1 MNFFT
6 CSERIK
12 LIDSLPVDQSFVM
25 SYIVAP
31 SPRLS
36 LTCFKQFISL
46 FAACVGCFTGVTSA
60 EVALPWELQAVRLI
74 RKGKPEIEQELQ
86 ELLKTEQE
94 KGNKKAGLVLA
105 LRLAGGFSGEQNHD
119 EARKIIEPL
128 AAEGDA
134 EAQWLLA
141 YDETTRLNLGKN
153 GDKERIASLLKDA
166 ADQGHHGAQA
176 AYAAFCRKSNDKEAK
191 TTALKYAEKAVE
203 QGNSYA
209 MYPIPTAENL
219 VSSDDIMEHSKKS
232 LDAWKAGCVQAAGN
246 VIDFNEEHLK
256 EFAESGSSS
265 CMNSRMVKICRQK
278 GDRMNET
285 KWLTLAA
292 EGGDMFAVQA
302 LSHMTATDAE
312 KDYRDAFGYDHDKLV
327 YFDVPQDLPK
337 AVELYSKAAEG
348 GHVLAMYKL
357 AGCYELGRGTER
369 DEKKAEELY
378 RKAAEQKLDIAAL
391 RLGQLLLRRGGKAA
405 KEANK
410 WLAQAAE
417 QGNVVAKYTL
427 GLCYLKGKGGVKK
440 NMQRAQSLFTEAA
453 ALCDICSKYEL
464 GFAAYFAKG
473 SGKDKKTTALETL
486 NHAGIDCGPLCMAT
500 PMIKPE
506 LFGAYWGAAYDI
518 IGDSRY
524 KTDHLEA
531 DFMRVMQGNT
541 NALCLY
547 YLLRDLKLPKKG
559 S

>member
-1 MNFFT
+1 MKNHLDHGMEAKQRKNT
-6 CSERIK
+6 KSA
-12 LIDSLPVDQSFVM
+12 LP
-25 SYIVAP
+25 A
-31 SPRLS
+31 RGLGA
-36 LTCFKQFISL
+36 LAL
-46 FAACVGCFTGVTSA
+46 AVGMLVGMAHGQEEEKKENS
-60 EVALPWELQAVRLI
+60 LPWELQAVRLI
-74 RKGKPEIEQELQ
+74 RKEKPESEQELQ
-86 ELLKTEQE
+86 ELLKAEQE

-134 EAQWLLA
+134 DAQWLLA
-141 YDETTRLNLGKN
+141 YDETTRLLLKKGGN
-153 GDKERIASLLKDA
+153 KERIASLLKDA
-166 ADQGHHGAQA
+166 ANQDHHGAQA
-176 AYAAFCRKSNDKEAK
+176 VYAYFSRSGNAEAK
-191 TTALKYAEKAVE
+191 AEASKYAEKAAA
-203 QGNSYA
+203 QGNSYG
-209 MYPIPTAENL
+209 MMVLAETDN
-219 VSSDDIMEHSKKS
+219 STDYTEKNKKS
-232 LDAWKAGCVQAAGN
+232 LAAWKAGCVQAAGY
-246 VIDFNEEHLK
+246 VVEGNEERCK
-256 EFAESGSSS
+256 EFAESGSSY
-265 CMNSRMVKICRQK
+265 CMYTQMAGICRQK
-278 GDRMNET
+278 GDRMNEI

-292 EGGDMFAVQA
+292 ESGGAFG
-302 LSHMTATDAE
+302 MTATEAG
-312 KDYRDAFGYDHDKLV
+312 KDYCDAFGYDHGNK
-327 YFDVPQDLPK
+327 DLPK
-337 AVELYSKAAEG
+337 AVELYAKAAEG
-348 GHVLAMYKL
+348 GHVLAVYRL
-357 AGCYELGRGTER
+357 ANCYELGRGTEC

-440 NMQRAQSLFTEAA
+440 SPQRAQSLFTEAA

-464 GFAAYFAKG
+464 GVAAYFAKG
-473 SGKDKKTTALETL
+473 GGKEKKKAALEIL
-486 NHAGIDCGPLCMAT
+486 NHAGMDCGPLCMAT
-500 PMIKPE
+500 PAIKPYDSWRS
-506 LFGAYWGAAYDI
+506 AKDI
-518 IGDSRY
+518 IGF

-531 DFMRVMQGNT
+531 DFKRVMQGNT

>member
-1 MNFFT
+1 MFFSLDR
-6 CSERIK
+6 CSKIARMD
-12 LIDSLPVDQSFVM
+12 LTVIDHGMETNQRKNTKSALPV
-25 SYIVAP
+25 
-31 SPRLS
+31 RS
-36 LTCFKQFISL
+36 LGVL
-46 FAACVGCFTGVTSA
+46 ALAVGMLVGMAHGQEEEKKENSQQ
-60 EVALPWELQAVRLI
+60 WELQAVRLI
-74 RKGKPEIEQELQ
+74 RKEKPESEKELQ
-86 ELLKTEQE
+86 ELLKSEQE

-128 AAEGDA
+128 ATEGDA
-134 EAQWLLA
+134 DAQWLLS
-141 YDETTRLNLGKN
+141 YDEMTRILLQKGGN
-153 GDKERIASLLKDA
+153 KERVKSLAKNA

-176 AYAAFCRKSNDKEAK
+176 TCAAFDCYSTNEETKA
-191 TTALKYAEKAVE
+191 TALKYAKEAAE
-203 QGNSYA
+203 QGNSYG
-209 MYPIPTAENL
+209 MYVVARVDVVEYMAKIN
-219 VSSDDIMEHSKKS
+219 KC
-232 LDAWKAGCVQAAGN
+232 LDAWKAGCVQAANG
-246 VIDFNEEHLK
+246 VGTFMKERSA
-256 EFAESGSSS
+256 EFAESGSSFL
-265 CMNSRMVKICRQK
+265 MYEGMAIQCRK
-278 GDRMNET
+278 EGDRMNET

-302 LSHMTATDAE
+302 LSNMTATEAE
-312 KDYRDAFGYDHDKLV
+312 KDYRDAFGYEHDKLA

-348 GHVLAMYKL
+348 GHALARYRL
-357 AGCYELGRGTER
+357 ANCYELGRGTER

-410 WLAQAAE
+410 WYAAAAE

-427 GLCYLKGKGGVKK
+427 GLCYMKGKGGVKK

-453 ALCDICSKYEL
+453 ALCDICSRYEL

-473 SGKDKKTTALETL
+473 SGKDKKQAALETL
-486 NHAGIDCGPLCMAT
+486 NHAGMDCGPLCMAT
-500 PMIKPE
+500 PMISPG
-506 LFGAYWGAAYDI
+506 FGDQHYWQTARDI
-518 IGDSRY
+518 IVDGRD
-524 KTDHLEA
+524 KTDHSEA
-531 DFMRVMQGNT
+531 DFKRVMQGNT

>member
-1 MNFFT
+1 MKNHLNHGMKAKQKKNT
-6 CSERIK
+6 KSV
-12 LIDSLPVDQSFVM
+12 LPV
-25 SYIVAP
+25 
-31 SPRLS
+31 RS
-36 LTCFKQFISL
+36 LGAL
-46 FAACVGCFTGVTSA
+46 AMAVGMLVGMAHGQEEKKKENS
-60 EVALPWELQAVRLI
+60 LPWELQAVRLI
-74 RKGKPEIEQELQ
+74 RKEKPESEKELQ
-86 ELLKTEQE
+86 ELLKSEQE

-128 AAEGDA
+128 ATEGDA
-134 EAQWLLA
+134 DAQWLLA
-141 YDETTRLNLGKN
+141 YDEMTRLTLGKN
-153 GDKERIASLLKDA
+153 GNKERIASLLKDA

-176 AYAAFCRKSNDKEAK
+176 AYAAFCRKSNDKEEK
-191 TTALKYAEKAVE
+191 TMASKYAEKAAE

-209 MYPIPTAENL
+209 MYPIPTAGM
-219 VSSDDIMEHSKKS
+219 SSDDLMEHSKKS
-232 LDAWKAGCVQAAGN
+232 LAAWEAGCVQAAGN
-246 VIDFNEEHLK
+246 VIEFSEGHSK
-256 EFAESGSSS
+256 EFAESGSSF
-265 CMNSRMVKICRQK
+265 CMNSRMVGICRQK

-285 KWLTLAA
+285 KWLTLAS
-292 EGGDMFAVQA
+292 EGGDLFAVHI
-302 LSHMTATDAE
+302 LSNMTATEAE
-312 KDYRDAFGYDHDKLV
+312 KNYHDAFGYDHDELV
-327 YFDVPQDLPK
+327 YFDVPQNLSK
-337 AVELYSKAAEG
+337 AVELYNKAAGG

-357 AGCYELGRGTER
+357 ANCYELGRGTER

-410 WLAQAAE
+410 WLASAAE

-453 ALCDICSKYEL
+453 ALCDICSRYEL
-464 GFAAYFAKG
+464 GFAAFFAKG
-473 SGKDKKTTALETL
+473 GGKSKKKIALETL
-486 NHAGIDCGPLCMAT
+486 NHAGMDCGPLCMAT
-500 PMIKPE
+500 PMIKLE
-506 LFGAYWGAAYDI
+506 LFGAYWGAAHDI

>member
-1 MNFFT
+1 MKNHLNHGMKAKQKKNT
-6 CSERIK
+6 KSV
-12 LIDSLPVDQSFVM
+12 LPVRGLGALA
-25 SYIVAP
+25 VA
-31 SPRLS
+31 
-36 LTCFKQFISL
+36 
-46 FAACVGCFTGVTSA
+46 VGMLVGMAHGQEEEKKENS
-60 EVALPWELQAVRLI
+60 LPWELQAVRLI
-74 RKGKPEIEQELQ
+74 RKEKPESEQELQ
-86 ELLKTEQE
+86 ELLKAEQE

-134 EAQWLLA
+134 DAQWLLA
-141 YDETTRLNLGKN
+141 YDETTRLLLKKGGN
-153 GDKERIASLLKDA
+153 KERIASLLKDA
-166 ADQGHHGAQA
+166 ANQDHHGAQA
-176 AYAAFCRKSNDKEAK
+176 AYAAFCRKSSDEEAK
-191 TTALKYAEKAVE
+191 TMASKYAEKAAK

-209 MYPIPTAENL
+209 MYPIPTADNL
-219 VSSDDIMEHSKKS
+219 ANSDDLMERSKKS

-246 VIDFNEEHLK
+246 IIDFNEEHMK

-265 CMNSRMVKICRQK
+265 CMSLRMVEICRQK

-292 EGGDMFAVQA
+292 EGGDLSAVHI
-302 LSHMTATDAE
+302 LSNMTATEAE
-312 KDYRDAFGYDHDKLV
+312 KNYHDAFGYEHDKLV
-327 YFDVPQDLPK
+327 YFDVPQNLSK
-337 AVELYSKAAEG
+337 AVELYNKAAEG
-348 GHVLAMYKL
+348 GHVLAMYRL
-357 AGCYELGRGTER
+357 ANCYELGRGTER

-378 RKAAEQKLDIAAL
+378 RKAAEKKLDLAAL
-391 RLGQLLLRRGGKAA
+391 RLGQLLLQRGGKAA

-440 NMQRAQSLFTEAA
+440 SPQRAQSLFTEAA

-464 GFAAYFAKG
+464 GFAAFFAKG
-473 SGKDKKTTALETL
+473 GGKSKKKIALETL

-500 PMIKPE
+500 PMIKLE
-506 LFGAYWGAAYDI
+506 QFGAYWGAAYDI